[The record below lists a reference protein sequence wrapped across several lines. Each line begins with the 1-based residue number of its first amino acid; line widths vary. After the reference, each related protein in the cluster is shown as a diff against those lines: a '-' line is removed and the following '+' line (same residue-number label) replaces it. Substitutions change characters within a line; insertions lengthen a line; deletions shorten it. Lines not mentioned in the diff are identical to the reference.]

1 MVTTSLPGF
10 FILACAATLA
20 VPGAAQE
27 SSGKGSLVGFVVS
40 ASGNAPIAGA
50 AVQLD
55 TTEWRATADSSGRF
69 ELDNVDTGTY
79 VLHIK
84 AIGYEEGAWR
94 LSLHPN
100 HVTTHSFELTPE
112 AIELPSVAAR
122 GKTPLFQR
130 RYLDFERRR
139 ATASGAFL
147 TQEDIEKTN
156 AASLVDIL
164 VTVRGVQQVCLV
176 NDCIAKMVRSPPGC
190 YPVYYLDG
198 TESSSYFAR
207 HTPPQDIKGIEI
219 YRGSS
224 EIPGEFGGSG
234 SACGVIVIWTKSSP

>member
-1 MVTTSLPGF
+1 MVTRSIRCHIVALLVCLALP
-10 FILACAATLA
+10 AAGQT
-20 VPGAAQE
+20 VV
-27 SSGKGSLVGFVVS
+27 GKGSLVGFVV
-40 ASGNAPIAGA
+40 ATPGDAPVPGA
-50 AVQLD
+50 VVQLD
-55 TTEWRATADSSGRF
+55 TTAWRTVADSQGRF
-69 ELDNVDTGTY
+69 ELDSVDAGMY

-84 AIGYEEGAWR
+84 AIGYVESAWR

-112 AIELPSVAAR
+112 VVELPGVAVK
-122 GKTPLFQR
+122 GKTPLSAR

-139 ATASGAFL
+139 HSSSGAFL
-147 TQEDIEKTN
+147 TQDDIEK
-156 AASLVDIL
+156 ASASSLVDLL

-190 YPVYYLDG
+190 YPAYYLDG
-198 TESSSYFAR
+198 VESSAYFAR
-207 HTPPQDIKGIEI
+207 HTPPRDIKGIEV